1 VRVRRTV
8 VLGWGM
14 SGLVGEEVEALGR
27 KKGSVDVGKEERE
40 EFEALGVRCWREM
53 ERMRAEWEEKLG
65 VGRD

>member
-1 VRVRRTV
+1 
-8 VLGWGM
+8 M

-53 ERMRAEWEEKLG
+53 ERMRAEWEERLG